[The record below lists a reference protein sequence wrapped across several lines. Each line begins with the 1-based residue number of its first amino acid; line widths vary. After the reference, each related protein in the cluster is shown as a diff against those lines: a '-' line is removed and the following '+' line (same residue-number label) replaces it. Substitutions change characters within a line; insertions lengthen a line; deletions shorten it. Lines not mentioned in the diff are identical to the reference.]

1 MISCNSLVAS
11 MLYSIVTPGGDPG
24 NVKLGKLFIGT
35 CNNGSQDFAYDC
47 TGFGKI
53 NAGPRPTVKTLTKTI
68 NRGSRVYISPG
79 PPIAGLHNILQYKC
93 GVVINRTPTGDYIIA
108 FGAEETDDCLA
119 HPHIGKSCVAV
130 KVPKNRVLAESI
142 AASGYRSVFDAAMTL
157 TASAVLAQDAWKA
170 SFPSPGTV
178 MSEHLRERADKLR
191 ALKTEVVSNEACTRG
206 CCVAPLR
213 NSAMDLA
220 KLDEKLHEIAH
231 APLPAYEQ

>member
-1 MISCNSLVAS
+1 
-11 MLYSIVTPGGDPG
+11 LYAIVTPGGEPG

-79 PPIAGLHNILQYKC
+79 PSIAGLHSILQYKC
-93 GVVINRTPTGDYIIA
+93 GIVINQTEDRHYIVA
-108 FGAEETDDCLA
+108 FGAEELDDYLA
-119 HPHIGKSCVAV
+119 HPHVAKSCVAV
-130 KVPKNRVLAESI
+130 KVPKNRIIAESV

-170 SFPSPGTV
+170 SLPSPGEV
-178 MSEHLRERADKLR
+178 LCEHLRDREDKLR
-191 ALKTEVVSNEACTRG
+191 ALKTEVLSNEACTRG
-206 CCVAPLR
+206 CCVAPFR

-220 KLDEKLHEIAH
+220 KVDEKLHAIAH
-231 APLPAYEQ
+231 APLPAYEE